1 MKKSYIAPRAEQI
14 KFPTVDIKLL
24 SGSIPVSEKEIENE
38 SGIQAIRWA
47 GEFEDIDEWE
57 EWMDEYDEV

>member
-1 MKKSYIAPRAEQI
+1 MKKSYIAPRAEQVE
-14 KFPTVDIKLL
+14 FPTADLKLL
-24 SGSIPVSEKEIENE
+24 SGSLPVSDKEIGSEDE
-38 SGIQAIRWA
+38 IQAIRWA

>member
-1 MKKSYIAPRAEQI
+1 MKKTYMAPRAEQVE
-14 KFPTVDIKLL
+14 FPTTDLKLL
-24 SGSIPVSEKEIENE
+24 SGSLPVSDKQIGGED
-38 SGIQAIRWA
+38 IQAIRWA